1 MADVFNLTG
10 SYSSTPASGTPS
22 GDPLIDARLSESMVI
37 KAKQVVTVTLDSDSP
52 ESVAFGD
59 LAGAHVVVIR
69 ANGGKVRARY
79 TSSDG
84 SAQAVPVD
92 PLDIKISSTVPI
104 TALDLTRVAG
114 AGTVICR
121 VFLGEKA

>member
-1 MADVFNLTG
+1 MADIFHLSG
-10 SYSSTPASGTPS
+10 GYQSAPASGSPS
-22 GDPLIDARLSESMVI
+22 GDPLIDTPLDEVLVLKR
-37 KAKQVVTVTLDSDSP
+37 KQVLTLELDTDSP

-69 ANGGKVRARY
+69 SSAKVRVRY

-84 SAQAVPVD
+84 AAQAVPVD
-92 PLDIKISSTVPI
+92 PLEVRISQTVPV
-104 TALDLTRVAG
+104 TALDLTRVSG
-114 AGTVICR
+114 AGTVTCK